1 MGKRIQNAGLKLF
14 TGVMGSIER
23 AQSGV
28 VFNPF
33 SAEVLKDPYPAYRA
47 LRERDPVHRSWLG
60 AGVVLTRFADI
71 RQMLNDPRLGND
83 LHLANWWKWI
93 EKRQIK
99 AGRTQEELDDPNLI
113 MSDPPRHTR
122 LRALVNKAF
131 TPDSIRA
138 LAPKVERIAREL
150 LDEAG
155 GSGEIEIV
163 DSLAYP
169 LPMLAIAELMGI
181 PIEDRDQFR
190 QWSDDMS
197 GSTGSFALKDI
208 RRSVDGDH
216 AIHRYLHGIVEQRR
230 KDPQDDL
237 LTRLVHA
244 EENGDRLS
252 MQELLAL
259 CSLLLVAGNMTTR
272 GLISNGLYALLR
284 NPEQIQR
291 LRETPELLTE
301 GINELARYDSSVQLV
316 ARFAREDIEIHG
328 KRIKK
333 GTMISMLAGAAN
345 RDPERYVEPDRL
357 DLSRDNSQ
365 FLVFGHGIH
374 FCLGHYLARMNAR
387 IAIGTLLE
395 RHRKIQFSAVEPK
408 WGTNWVMRSL
418 ESLPVSVSD

>member
-1 MGKRIQNAGLKLF
+1 
-14 TGVMGSIER
+14 
-23 AQSGV
+23 
-28 VFNPF
+28 
-33 SAEVLKDPYPAYRA
+33 
-47 LRERDPVHRSWLG
+47 
-60 AGVVLTRFADI
+60 
-71 RQMLNDPRLGND
+71 
-83 LHLANWWKWI
+83 
-93 EKRQIK
+93 
-99 AGRTQEELDDPNLI
+99 
-113 MSDPPRHTR
+113 
-122 LRALVNKAF
+122 
-131 TPDSIRA
+131 
-138 LAPKVERIAREL
+138 
-150 LDEAG
+150 
-155 GSGEIEIV
+155 
-163 DSLAYP
+163 
-169 LPMLAIAELMGI
+169 
-181 PIEDRDQFR
+181 
-190 QWSDDMS
+190 MS

-316 ARFAREDIEIHG
+316 ARFAREDIELHG